1 MPNPSISIVIPAL
14 NEAEN
19 IEPLVSEIMAVATP
33 ANIAEIIYVND
44 GSTDNTVETL
54 KTLRTKF
61 PLIRVLNHDRRSGQS
76 AAMMTGA
83 RGARGDL
90 VVTLDGDGQNDPADI
105 PLLYNLFL
113 EKSAN
118 NNQAIGMVAG
128 QRRKRNDHLGKRLT
142 SRIGNN
148 VRRFLLKDGVRD
160 TGCSLKLIRRD
171 VYVRLPY
178 FAHMHRYLPAL
189 VRREGFEIALVD
201 VNHRARVRGVSK
213 YNLWNRL
220 WVGIVDLFG
229 VMWLQSRAKMPG
241 KVEEV

>member
-1 MPNPSISIVIPAL
+1 MQTPSLSLVIPAL

-19 IEPLVSEIMAVATP
+19 IEPLVTEIMGIAP
-33 ANIAEIIYVND
+33 RINLAEIIYVND
-44 GSTDNTVETL
+44 GSTDNTLETL
-54 KTLRTKF
+54 KALRAQY
-61 PLIRVLNHDRRSGQS
+61 PQIRILSHDKRSGQS

-90 VVTLDGDGQNDPADI
+90 IVTLDGDGQNDPSDI
-105 PLLYNLFL
+105 PALYNLYIK
-113 EKSAN
+113 ESAN
-118 NNQAIGMVAG
+118 NNRVAMVAG
-128 QRRKRNDHLGKRLT
+128 QRRKRNDSLGKRVS
-142 SRIGNN
+142 SRIANK
-148 VRRFLLKDGVRD
+148 VRAFLLQDGVRD

-189 VRREGFEIALVD
+189 VKREGFDIALVD
-201 VNHRARVRGVSK
+201 VGHRPRTRGVSK

-229 VMWLQSRAKMPG
+229 VMWLQARAKMPG
-241 KVEEV
+241 HIDEV

>member
-1 MPNPSISIVIPAL
+1 MTTPTISLVIPAL

-19 IEPLVSEIMAVATP
+19 IEPLVTEIMAVAIP

-44 GSTDNTVETL
+44 GSTDNTLDTL
-54 KTLRTKF
+54 KNLRTRY
-61 PLIRVLNHDRRSGQS
+61 PLVRILNHNARSGQS

-83 RGARGDL
+83 RAAKGDL
-90 VVTLDGDGQNDPADI
+90 IVTLDGDGQNDPADI
-105 PLLYNLFL
+105 PLLYNLYL
-113 EKSAN
+113 QKSAHQN
-118 NNQAIGMVAG
+118 LGMVAG
-128 QRRKRNDHLGKRLT
+128 QRRKRNDSLGKRLS
-142 SRIGNN
+142 SRIANK
-148 VRRFLLKDGVRD
+148 VRAFLLNDGVRD

-189 VRREGFEIALVD
+189 VKREGFDIALVD
-201 VNHRARVRGVSK
+201 VNHRPRLRGVSK

-229 VMWLQSRAKMPG
+229 VMWLQSRAKIPA
-241 KVEEV
+241 KIEEV